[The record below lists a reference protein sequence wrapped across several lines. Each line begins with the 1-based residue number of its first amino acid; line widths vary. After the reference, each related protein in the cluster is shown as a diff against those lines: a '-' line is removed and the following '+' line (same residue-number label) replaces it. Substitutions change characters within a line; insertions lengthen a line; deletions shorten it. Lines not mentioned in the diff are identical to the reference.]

1 MQLTELQKDSLTELL
16 NIGYARAAAAL
27 SDLTGQRVTLAV
39 PDVTIHRMESIT
51 PRLQEVVEGEVICVN
66 QMFGGPICGNAVLL
80 FEESSAV
87 VLADLLTGAAKRGK
101 LDESAREV
109 INEVGN
115 IVLNACLGSFGNLM
129 EMNIKF
135 TVPQVQVNEVQEIL
149 KSMRIA
155 EERLTYAMMVRTRF
169 DVRASN
175 VSGFLVI
182 LLGVTYLDRLLKSLE
197 KWG

>member
-1 MQLTELQKDSLTELL
+1 MELTAIQKDSLTELL
-16 NIGYARAAAAL
+16 NIGYARAAGAL
-27 SDLTGQRVTLAV
+27 SDLTGQRITLAV
-39 PDVTIHRMESIT
+39 PEVTIHRMDGIT
-51 PRLQEVVEGEVICVN
+51 PVLQEVVEGEVICVN
-66 QMFGGPICGNAVLL
+66 QMFGRPICGNAILL
-80 FEESSAV
+80 FDQAAASI
-87 VLADLLTGAAKRGK
+87 LAQLLTGAAKRVK
-101 LDESAREV
+101 LDEAAREV

-135 TVPQVQVNEVQEIL
+135 TVPQVQVDEVQEIL

-169 DVRASN
+169 DIRASD

-182 LLGVTYLDRLLKSLE
+182 LLGVTYMESLLKSLE
-197 KWG
+197 KWS

>member
-1 MQLTELQKDSLTELL
+1 M
-16 NIGYARAAAAL
+16 
-27 SDLTGQRVTLAV
+27 
-39 PDVTIHRMESIT
+39 TIHRMDRIT
-51 PRLQEVVEGEVICVN
+51 PTLQEVVEGEVICVN

-80 FEESSAV
+80 FEQASAAI
-87 VLADLLTGAAKRGK
+87 LAELLTGATKGGK

-115 IVLNACLGSFGNLM
+115 IVLNACLGSFGNM
-129 EMNIKF
+129 MDMNIKF

-155 EERLTYAMMVRTRF
+155 EKRLTYAMMVRTRF
-169 DVRASN
+169 DIRASN

>member
-1 MQLTELQKDSLTELL
+1 MLLTALQKDSLTELL

-27 SDLTGQRVTLAV
+27 SELTAQRITLAV
-39 PDVTIHRMESIT
+39 PDVTMHRMDGIT
-51 PRLQEVVEGEVICVN
+51 PALQEVVEGDVICVN

-80 FEESSAV
+80 FEQSSAIN
-87 VLADLLTGAAKRGK
+87 LAKLLTGAPKRGK
-101 LDESAREV
+101 LDETAREV

-135 TVPQVQVNEVQEIL
+135 TVPQVQVNDVEEIL

-155 EERLTYAMMVRTRF
+155 DERLTYAMMVRTRF
-169 DVRASN
+169 DIRASN
-175 VSGFLVI
+175 VSGFLVV
-182 LLGVTYLDRLLKSLE
+182 LLGVTYLERLLKSLE